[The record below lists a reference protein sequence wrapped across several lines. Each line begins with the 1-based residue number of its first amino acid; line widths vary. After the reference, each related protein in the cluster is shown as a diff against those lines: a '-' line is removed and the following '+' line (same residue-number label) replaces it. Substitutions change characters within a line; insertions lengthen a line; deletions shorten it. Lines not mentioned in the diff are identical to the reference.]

1 MEQIS
6 PIQALLQQRTLLQ
19 LEYYTEKEAF
29 RKLTE
34 QMGMQR
40 KVKRGDAWF
49 PLRVGKSFYNSLNQ
63 TAIEVF
69 RTSDQDIEHNFEF
82 GRPVMF
88 FMVKKMGKNE
98 NQGSIALQQPEN
110 ASDANHKVQ
119 SSNLKVQ
126 SNQKVQSSN
135 LKVQS
140 IKYFSF
146 TGTVS
151 YVDGDRMVITV
162 PDSAPLLDLQQSTEP
177 IGVQLSFDE
186 TSYKLMFE
194 ALDRVMKAK
203 NNRLAYLRDLFYS
216 HQKAGRFSFEPMKF
230 PWLNPT
236 QERAVN
242 EVLWAKD
249 VAIVHGPPGTGKT
262 TTLVEAINETLM
274 RESQVL
280 VCAQSNM
287 AVDWISE
294 KLVDRGINVLR
305 IGNPTRVN
313 DKMLGFTYE
322 RRFESHPDYPQL
334 WAIRKAIRELR
345 KNRKKGSENYH
356 QKMDRLKSRAAEIE
370 IRINSELFGE
380 ARVIACTLIGS
391 AHRLLEGM
399 KFGTLFIDE
408 AAQAL
413 EAACW
418 IPMRRASRVIL
429 AGDHCQL
436 PPTVKSIA
444 ALRAGLGKTLMERIA
459 ENKPEVV
466 TLLKIQ
472 YRMNE
477 EIMRFS
483 SDWFYGGKVESAPQ
497 IKYRSVLDYDHPITW
512 IDTSNEENQITIEG
526 EDAPEDSASTSSSVS
541 AANQNSDLNFKEQ
554 FVGES
559 FGRIN
564 KAEAELTLLTL
575 AEYFTKIGKQRVL
588 SESIDVGIISP
599 YRAQVQYLKKLIKK
613 YEFFKPYRRL
623 ISVNTVDGFQGQERD
638 VILISLVR
646 SNDEGQI
653 GFLKDLRRMNVAMT
667 RARMKLIILGNKD
680 TMTKHPF
687 YKKLWEY
694 VEAINNNE

>member
-49 PLRVGKSFYNSLNQ
+49 PLQVGKSFYNSLNQ

-98 NQGSIALQQPEN
+98 NQGNTALQQPEN

-119 SSNLKVQ
+119 NSNLKG
-126 SNQKVQSSN
+126 
-135 LKVQS
+135 QS

-151 YVDGDRMVITV
+151 YVDGDRMVVTV
-162 PDSAPLLDLQQSTEP
+162 PDSAPLLELQQSTDP

-322 RRFESHPDYPQL
+322 RRFESHADYPQL

-370 IRINSELFGE
+370 LRINAELFGE
-380 ARVIACTLIGS
+380 ARVIACTLVGS
-391 AHRLLEGM
+391 AHHLLEGM

-418 IPMRRASRVIL
+418 IPMKRASRVIL

-472 YRMNE
+472 YRMND

-575 AEYFTKIGKQRVL
+575 AEYFTKISKQRVL
-588 SESIDVGIISP
+588 EERIDVGIISP

>member
-1 MEQIS
+1 MEQTS

-34 QMGMQR
+34 QIGMRR

-49 PLRVGKSFYNSLNQ
+49 PLRIGKSFYNSLNQ
-63 TAIEVF
+63 KSIEVF
-69 RTSDQDIEHNFEF
+69 RTSDEEIDHNFEF

-88 FMVKKMGKNE
+88 FQVKNHPGEISSHASFKSAASSSPSAMSSS
-98 NQGSIALQQPEN
+98 QN
-110 ASDANHKVQ
+110 AA
-119 SSNLKVQ
+119 SSSSA
-126 SNQKVQSSN
+126 SNPK
-135 LKVQS
+135 S

-151 YVDGDRMVITV
+151 YVDGDRMVINV
-162 PDSAPLLDLQQSTEP
+162 PDSVSLLDLQTEEP

-194 ALDRVMKAK
+194 ALDRTMKAK

-345 KNRKKGSENYH
+345 SNRKKGSESFH
-356 QKMDRLKSRAAEIE
+356 QKMDRLRSRAAEIE
-370 IRINSELFGE
+370 IRINAELFGE
-380 ARVIACTLIGS
+380 ARVIACTLVGS

-477 EIMRFS
+477 DIMRFS
-483 SDWFYGGKVESAPQ
+483 SDWFYGGQVESAPQ
-497 IKYRSVLDYDHPITW
+497 IKYRSILDFDHPIT
-512 IDTSNEENQITIEG
+512 
-526 EDAPEDSASTSSSVS
+526 
-541 AANQNSDLNFKEQ
+541 
-554 FVGES
+554 
-559 FGRIN
+559 
-564 KAEAELTLLTL
+564 
-575 AEYFTKIGKQRVL
+575 
-588 SESIDVGIISP
+588 
-599 YRAQVQYLKKLIKK
+599 
-613 YEFFKPYRRL
+613 
-623 ISVNTVDGFQGQERD
+623 
-638 VILISLVR
+638 
-646 SNDEGQI
+646 
-653 GFLKDLRRMNVAMT
+653 
-667 RARMKLIILGNKD
+667 
-680 TMTKHPF
+680 
-687 YKKLWEY
+687 
-694 VEAINNNE
+694 